1 MSEVATLSQRIQVVR
16 NTIRIDILLSCQQ
29 IFPLHPMPT
38 WQSGVKRDSLSH
50 LGEDEDEERGRKGG
64 DKEAKEE
71 AEGTL
76 NRKLTKKEEGHFST
90 AGRVADPKSVAFDT
104 IDSPKGPTTT

>member
-1 MSEVATLSQRIQVVR
+1 
-16 NTIRIDILLSCQQ
+16 
-29 IFPLHPMPT
+29 MPT

-50 LGEDEDEERGRKGG
+50 LGEDEERGRKGG

-71 AEGTL
+71 DEEASGGKEGTL

>member
-1 MSEVATLSQRIQVVR
+1 
-16 NTIRIDILLSCQQ
+16 
-29 IFPLHPMPT
+29 MPT
-38 WQSGVKRDSLSH
+38 WQSGVKSESLSH

-90 AGRVADPKSVAFDT
+90 AGRVADPESVAFDT
-104 IDSPKGPTTT
+104 IDSPKGPTTTQPTQTRMNTISIRMQATDRLHGR

>member
-1 MSEVATLSQRIQVVR
+1 
-16 NTIRIDILLSCQQ
+16 
-29 IFPLHPMPT
+29 MPT

-50 LGEDEDEERGRKGG
+50 LGEDEERGRKGG

-76 NRKLTKKEEGHFST
+76 NRKLTKKEEGHLST
-90 AGRVADPKSVAFDT
+90 AEWQTDDPKSVAFDT

>member
-1 MSEVATLSQRIQVVR
+1 
-16 NTIRIDILLSCQQ
+16 
-29 IFPLHPMPT
+29 MPT

-50 LGEDEDEERGRKGG
+50 LGEDEERGRKGG

-71 AEGTL
+71 DEEASGGKEGTL
-76 NRKLTKKEEGHFST
+76 NRKLTKKEEGHFFT
-90 AGRVADPKSVAFDT
+90 ADDPRSVAFDT